1 MQKRLFSVFL
11 ILFCALMCASL
22 KMQAAPVYDP
32 LRADSLIEHGILDTQ
47 FGRFQ
52 EGEQHLSE
60 ALRIRRKLV
69 GRLHPDCAVVL
80 QYLADLYTSVG
91 DYAHAEQYANDALNI
106 QKEVS
111 GEKSGEYAA
120 ALTTVG
126 RLCIRQ
132 QKLKRAEM
140 LLKRAQEIYQMEIP
154 SEDAAGYA
162 QAQLALAEVYLR
174 QHKSMQAEDEILE
187 ALRASQIAYSPKHPF
202 VASVLAL
209 RAEIALD
216 RQTLDE
222 AASSCQQA
230 LSIWKETVG
239 EDYVPYIRTLALKG
253 QILSASGDIATA
265 KTIIQRSLELCR
277 NLFASSLDYMSEYQR
292 EAFWL
297 SMADLSES
305 TIPSFGSMF
314 CPENPDL
321 AGLLYD
327 NELFHKGLL
336 LQSSNELKNA
346 ILSSGD
352 QALIARWN
360 ELVELKSRLAFER
373 TRLSDK
379 SFQMRQMQDRILA
392 LENQM
397 TQSAS
402 DYRKSR
408 LSRQMTWRD
417 VCSSLQEKHIAIE
430 FFTAPAPDGKD
441 RMYYALL
448 LRARAER
455 PILVPLFNEK
465 DLEALLLGANG
476 RPLPPTMLYDANF
489 QGKELAK
496 LIWKPL
502 FGYLRSGMIISFAPT
517 GYLHQLAIE
526 YLPYT
531 EDKNIGEVFAF
542 HRLSSTRMIKDASPA
557 SSPRRAALFG
567 GVDYTP
573 AEDIPALPASLTE
586 VNAISSLLSGAGC
599 QTSLYTARSASKDA
613 FKGLAGQSIGLL
625 HIATH
630 GYYKPND
637 RHAYTL
643 QKGGLYFAGG
653 ETLTAWDIAL
663 LDLRG
668 TELVTLSAC
677 KTGLGLVSGEG
688 VYGLQ
693 RGFKLAGAR
702 SLILS
707 LWKVDDKATQLLM
720 TTFYRKWIVEHKDRH
735 TAFTESVRAVRDEYE
750 APEYWAAFILLD

>member
-1 MQKRLFSVFL
+1 MLKRLFSASVL
-11 ILFCALMCASL
+11 LFCALSCVSL
-22 KMQAAPVYDP
+22 KLQAAPAFDP
-32 LRADSLIEHGILDTQ
+32 LRADSLIELGIRDTQ

-111 GEKSGEYAA
+111 GEQSREYAA

-126 RLCIRQ
+126 RLCVKQ

-140 LLKRAQEIYQMEIP
+140 LLKRAQEIYQLVLP
-154 SEDAAGYA
+154 SEEPAGYA
-162 QAQLALAEVYLR
+162 ETQLELADVYLL

-187 ALRASQIAYSPKHPF
+187 ALRAAELAYGAKHPF
-202 VASVLAL
+202 MASVLAK

-216 RQTLDE
+216 RQLLEE
-222 AASSCQQA
+222 ALQSCQQA
-230 LSIWKETVG
+230 LSIWHETVG
-239 EDYVPYIRTLALKG
+239 EDYIPYILTLALKG
-253 QILSASGDIATA
+253 RILSATGDITTA
-265 KTIIQRSLELCR
+265 QSTIRRSFELCR

-292 EAFWL
+292 VAFWL
-297 SMADLSES
+297 SMADLSEN
-305 TIPSFGSMF
+305 TIPLFGFMF
-314 CPENPDL
+314 ADQDPDI
-321 AGLLYD
+321 ASLLYD

-336 LQSSNELKNA
+336 LQSANEMKSA

-360 ELVELKSRLAFER
+360 ELVELKSSLAYQR

-379 SFQMRQMQDRILA
+379 SFQMRQMQDRINL
-392 LENQM
+392 LENQL

-402 DYRKSR
+402 DYRKAR

-417 VCSSLQEKHIAIE
+417 VCSALQEKHIAIE
-430 FFTAPAPDGKD
+430 FFTSPTPDGKG

-455 PILVPLFNEK
+455 PVLVPLFSEK
-465 DLEALLLGANG
+465 ELEALLLGPND

-502 FGYLRSGMIISFAPT
+502 FGYLRPGMTVSYAPT

-526 YLPYT
+526 YLPYS
-531 EDKNIGEVFAF
+531 EDKNMGEVFAF
-542 HRLSSTRMIKDASPA
+542 HRLSSTRMIMDPSPA
-557 SSPRRAALFG
+557 SLPRSAALFG

-573 AEDIPALPASLTE
+573 AEDIPALPASLSE
-586 VNAISSLLSGAGC
+586 VNAISSLLTGAGC
-599 QTSLYTARSASKDA
+599 QTSLFTAREASKDA
-613 FKGLAGQSIGLL
+613 LKGLAGQGIGLL

-630 GYYKPND
+630 GYYKPKD
-637 RHAYTL
+637 KHAYTL

-720 TTFYRKWIVEHKDRH
+720 TTFYRKWLVEHKDRH
-735 TAFTESVRAVRDEYE
+735 LAFTEAVRVVRDEYE